1 MDEQTLTLAKTAPD
15 AQTTENAPTV
25 ENAPTTETIENS
37 PLKLKQLNYQ
47 GMKWRVKQH
56 HYQHQKNHLSSLG

>member
-1 MDEQTLTLAKTAPD
+1 MLEKIRVYLMERWATKRKKV
-15 AQTTENAPTV
+15 TTFKGNICPKV
-25 ENAPTTETIENS
+25 
-37 PLKLKQLNYQ
+37 LDRLQLNHQ